1 MHRKQLE
8 AEMVKLLE
16 EELRDDAF
24 EAEWISISLAYF
36 HGLPRRVSI
45 KSTHFSSSTDADGNF
60 SVFLNGNTYL
70 VPHWNFRS
78 GSGGPGA
85 T

>member
-45 KSTHFSSSTDADGNF
+45 KSTHF
-60 SVFLNGNTYL
+60 LNGNTYL